1 MLKNKMYTKNKNLYT
16 IILAQSYQL
25 KELIKML
32 VNTKEI
38 LHNAQKNKYAV
49 AAFNVYNLETVQ
61 AAITAAEKE
70 GQPVI
75 IALGER
81 YFSTVDVEGFAALV
95 KAMADKAHIP
105 VALHLDHAYE
115 KESIIRAIRC
125 GFTSVMYDGSKFELE
140 ENIAYTKEI
149 VEIAHMAG
157 VSVEAEIG
165 SVARG
170 AFSDEEEGN
179 GTLTDP
185 QSAKEFVAATGVD
198 FLAAAIGTVHGMY
211 QGEAKIDLALLDEIR
226 TAVNIPLVLHGGS
239 GTPEDI
245 LKKAIQLGICKVN
258 VNTEV
263 SMAAVSFLMKSI
275 EKKQMAHL
283 STIMSEMQLAMEP
296 VMTKF
301 VRLLSGK

>member
-1 MLKNKMYTKNKNLYT
+1 ML
-16 IILAQSYQL
+16 A
-25 KELIKML
+25 
-32 VNTKEI
+32 NTKQI
-38 LHNAQKNKYAV
+38 LEDAQRGQYAV

-61 AAITAAEKE
+61 AAIAVAERE
-70 GQPVI
+70 NQPVI

-81 YFSTVDVEGFAALV
+81 YFPTVDVEGFAALV
-95 KAMADKAHIP
+95 HTLAGKSRVP

-115 KESIIRAIRC
+115 KSSIVRAIRS

-140 ENIAYTKEI
+140 ENIVRTKAI

-170 AFSDEEEGN
+170 AFSDEEEGD

-185 QSAKEFVAATGVD
+185 ESARRFVAETGVD

-211 QGEAKIDLALLDEIR
+211 TGEPKIDLALLERIR
-226 TAVNIPLVLHGGS
+226 SAVNVPLVLHGGS
-239 GTPEDI
+239 GTPDEAI
-245 LKKAIQLGICKVN
+245 TKAIRSGICKIN

-263 SMAAVSFLMKSI
+263 SMAAVDHLLQFSADPSARK
-275 EKKQMAHL
+275 AHL
-283 STIMSEMQLAMEP
+283 SSIMANMQQAMEP

-301 VRLLSGK
+301 VRLLAHK

>member
-1 MLKNKMYTKNKNLYT
+1 
-16 IILAQSYQL
+16 
-25 KELIKML
+25 ML
-32 VNTKEI
+32 VNTIEI
-38 LHNAQKNKYAV
+38 LKDAQRGKYAV

-61 AAITAAEKE
+61 AAIHVAEQE
-70 GQPVI
+70 NQPVI

-81 YFSTVDVEGFAALV
+81 YFPTVDVEGFAALV
-95 KAMADKAHIP
+95 KAMAEKTSIP

-125 GFTSVMYDGSKFELE
+125 GFTSVMFDGSAYALE
-140 ENIAYTKEI
+140 ENVRRTKEI

-165 SVARG
+165 SLAKG
-170 AFSDEEEGN
+170 EFSDEEEGT

-185 QSAKEFVAATGVD
+185 KAAKEFVEATGVD

-211 QGEAKIDLALLDEIR
+211 KGEPKIDLPLLEKIGQ
-226 TAVNIPLVLHGGS
+226 AVDVPLVLHGGS
-239 GTPEDI
+239 GTPESVI
-245 LKKAIQLGICKVN
+245 KQAIDLGICKVN

-263 SMAAVSFLMKSI
+263 SMAAVSFI
-275 EKKQMAHL
+275 QNYFETKQMVHL
-283 STIMSEMQLAMEP
+283 STIMADMQQAMEP

-301 VRLLSGK
+301 VRVFANKENQ

>member
-1 MLKNKMYTKNKNLYT
+1 
-16 IILAQSYQL
+16 
-25 KELIKML
+25 ML
-32 VNTKEI
+32 VNTKKI
-38 LHNAQKNKYAV
+38 LKDAQRGKYAV

-61 AAITAAEKE
+61 AAIHVAEQE
-70 GQPVI
+70 NQPVI

-81 YFSTVDVEGFAALV
+81 YFSTVDVEGFSALV
-95 KAMADKAHIP
+95 RAIAEKSSIP

-125 GFTSVMYDGSKFELE
+125 GFTSVMFDGSAYEID
-140 ENIAYTKEI
+140 ENVRRTKEI

-165 SVARG
+165 SLAKG
-170 AFSDEEEGN
+170 DFSDEEEGD

-185 QSAKEFVAATGVD
+185 KAAKEFVDATGVD

-211 QGEAKIDLALLDEIR
+211 KGEPKIDLPLLERIQQ
-226 TAVNIPLVLHGGS
+226 AVEVPLVLHGGS
-239 GTPEDI
+239 GTPNEVI
-245 LKKAIQLGICKVN
+245 KQAIQLGICKVN

-263 SMAAVSFLMKSI
+263 SMAAVSLLKDYFDTQHI
-275 EKKQMAHL
+275 AHL
-283 STIMSEMQLAMEP
+283 STVMADMQQAMES

-301 VRLLSGK
+301 VQVFANKEIS

>member
-1 MLKNKMYTKNKNLYT
+1 
-16 IILAQSYQL
+16 
-25 KELIKML
+25 ML
-32 VNTKEI
+32 VNTKQI
-38 LHNAQKNKYAV
+38 LEDAQRGQYAV

-61 AAITAAEKE
+61 AAIGAAEKE

-81 YFSTVDVEGFAALV
+81 YFPTVDVEGFAALV
-95 KAMADKAHIP
+95 LALAAKSRVP

-115 KESIIRAIRC
+115 KSSIVRAIRC
-125 GFTSVMYDGSKFELE
+125 GFTSVMYDGSKFALE
-140 ENIAYTKEI
+140 ENIARTKEI

-170 AFSDEEEGN
+170 AFSDEEEGD

-185 QSAKEFVAATGVD
+185 ESARRFVAETGVD

-211 QGEAKIDLALLDEIR
+211 TGEPKIDLALLDRIR
-226 TAVNIPLVLHGGS
+226 EAVHVPLVLHGGS
-239 GTPEDI
+239 GTPDDVI
-245 LKKAIQLGICKVN
+245 TKAIRAGICKIN

-263 SMAAVSFLMKSI
+263 SMAAVAQLLEFSADPSAGK
-275 EKKQMAHL
+275 AHL
-283 STIMSEMQLAMEP
+283 STIMANMQQAMEP

-301 VRLLSGK
+301 VRLLAHKGR

>member
-1 MLKNKMYTKNKNLYT
+1 
-16 IILAQSYQL
+16 
-25 KELIKML
+25 
-32 VNTKEI
+32 
-38 LHNAQKNKYAV
+38 
-49 AAFNVYNLETVQ
+49 
-61 AAITAAEKE
+61 
-70 GQPVI
+70 
-75 IALGER
+75 
-81 YFSTVDVEGFAALV
+81 
-95 KAMADKAHIP
+95 MADKAHIP